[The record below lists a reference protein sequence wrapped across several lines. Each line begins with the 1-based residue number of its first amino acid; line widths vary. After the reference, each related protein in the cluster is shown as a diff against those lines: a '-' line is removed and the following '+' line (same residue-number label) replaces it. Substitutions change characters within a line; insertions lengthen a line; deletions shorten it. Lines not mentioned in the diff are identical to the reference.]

1 MNIQF
6 YFAPGVP
13 ERNYCVSR
21 SVCVWSGRYMG
32 VRGKKRQH
40 ERQKKK
46 ESWIRTT
53 LVEKNY
59 QQRIVGQREAGL
71 VVLLDNIIEWHI
83 DAKIGGYSEISD
95 LISTR
100 IPKGETLFVGTAL
113 PLVPKNFIFWF
124 PIHVM

>member
-1 MNIQF
+1 
-6 YFAPGVP
+6 
-13 ERNYCVSR
+13 
-21 SVCVWSGRYMG
+21 MG

-71 VVLLDNIIEWHI
+71 VVLLDNIIE
-83 DAKIGGYSEISD
+83 
-95 LISTR
+95 
-100 IPKGETLFVGTAL
+100 
-113 PLVPKNFIFWF
+113 
-124 PIHVM
+124 